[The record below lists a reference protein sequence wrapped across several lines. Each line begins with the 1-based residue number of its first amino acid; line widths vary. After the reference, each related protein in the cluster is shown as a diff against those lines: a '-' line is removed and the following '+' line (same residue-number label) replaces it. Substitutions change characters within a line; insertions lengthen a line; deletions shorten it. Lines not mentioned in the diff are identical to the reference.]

1 MTLKIK
7 ASHGGARA
15 GAGRPKN
22 PPVLTTSIPAT
33 DEPRAFLMALMN
45 NCEADIR
52 LRIEAAKCL
61 MPYEHTK
68 CNYPMG
74 KKDSQAAAAQKVIAS
89 GKFSAGA
96 PPLRSVQ

>member
-33 DEPRAFLMALMN
+33 DEPRAFLVALMN
-45 NCEADIR
+45 YDQVDVR
-52 LRIEAAKCL
+52 LRLEAAKCL
-61 MPYEHTK
+61 MPYQHARSD
-68 CNYPMG
+68 NVG
-74 KKDSQAAAAQKVIAS
+74 KKDNQVAAAQKLIAS
-89 GKFSAGA
+89 GKFSASA